1 MKKQMIVAA
10 ALCTAFVA
18 GNAAAA
24 VNCGIVNRDLKMG
37 RTPQDISE
45 RMGVPVSDV
54 NACKGKNATETTGK
68 DTATT
73 GETAPKGIKAP
84 TTGQKA
90 EDGLKN

>member
-1 MKKQMIVAA
+1 MKKRIILAA
-10 ALCTAFVA
+10 VCATFVA

-45 RMGVPVSDV
+45 RMGVPVADV
-54 NACKGKNATETTGK
+54 TACKGKDATETTGPGSA
-68 DTATT
+68 ATT
-73 GETAPKGIKAP
+73 GETAPKGVKAP

-90 EDGLKN
+90 EGGMKN